1 MPASFSCV
9 TPPKLLAALRAE
21 TSQLHVKLERRMPF
35 FSSALDHALY
45 LRLLKAY
52 YGFYAPL
59 EAVLHDSALM
69 PAELTP
75 QDRVKTAVLVEDLR
89 ALGLSDDDIR
99 QLPRCEQLPAVDSPG
114 SCLGVMYVLEGA
126 TLGGQ
131 VLRREIN
138 RRLGLDEQ
146 SGAAFLDV
154 YGADTGPRWKAFLNH
169 LDAVP
174 REVVF
179 TDAAA
184 FAAHS
189 TFACFEQWLDGQ
201 EVLL

>member
-9 TPPKLLAALRAE
+9 TPPKVLAALRAE
-21 TSQLHVKLERRMPF
+21 TSQLHVKLEKRMPF
-35 FSSALDHALY
+35 FSSTLDHALY

-59 EAVLHDSALM
+59 EAVLHDSDLI
-69 PAELTP
+69 PAELLP
-75 QDRVKTAVLVEDLR
+75 KDRVKTPMLVEDLR
-89 ALGLSDDDIR
+89 ALGLSDEDIR
-99 QLPRCEQLPAVDSPG
+99 QLPRCAQLPAVDSPG

-138 RRLGLDEQ
+138 KRLGLDEQ
-146 SGAAFLDV
+146 NGAAFLDV
-154 YGADTGPRWKAFLNH
+154 YGAHTGPRWKAFLNH
-169 LDAVP
+169 LDEVP
-174 REVVF
+174 REVAF

-184 FAAHS
+184 FAAQS
-189 TFACFEQWLDGQ
+189 TFACFEHWLEGQ
-201 EVLL
+201 KVLL

>member
-21 TSQLHVKLERRMPF
+21 TSQLHVKLEKRMPF

-69 PAELTP
+69 PAELIP

-99 QLPRCEQLPAVDSPG
+99 QLPRCEQLPTVDSPG

-146 SGAAFLDV
+146 SGAGFLDV

-184 FAAHS
+184 FAAQS